1 MASLDSNDREIYIY
15 KNQKLYGK
23 MQNRKLSLYI
33 GNDEYIKDDKTL
45 RSELM
50 DILPEGIDLSIMMN
64 LFNKEEAI
72 ELLPFL
78 KNTIGDFD
86 FSYSNIKTHFDKPI
100 KSNLALKNQ
109 FLNILSCE
117 MDIVPSH
124 LYPRIDT
131 PNGIQQLSI
140 SGYQHKLQVSIVDD
154 EIKENYGDFILKPDN
169 KRFWDLAINEH
180 LNVSFM
186 REFGFEVPFN
196 AIIFDK
202 ERKVYH
208 YLIKRFDI
216 DENGNKLPQ
225 ISLNALMRGDDKTK
239 SSGTIEEISS
249 FLCNRLDDTQKML
262 FLEYIYANALLYN
275 NDLHKKNI
283 SFVFKNN
290 QLVLSPVYD
299 VINVYAIIPSVLY
312 DMLSNA
318 QCCLSIDGRIDG
330 IKKEYFK
337 QSAENLGLDF
347 NQVQEKL
354 AKIQDTYFEKYPQ
367 YIAEITKIPYIKNT
381 REIKELF
388 LQSYNKNTKTAQSE
402 SRNDNR
408 LEKSSD
414 SFEYSNPSGMNNSE
428 YLRLFVWRDLEK
440 QHNIKSE
447 NLDNE
452 KKLIIENKISSL
464 YLKLNCSDKA
474 EFMEKLDEFVNS
486 LVQEL
491 NINLPKE
498 QSKKDFAGFEFSNT
512 SGMDKIRDEVLVKEQ
527 SSINTQK
534 PTKNDGDKPDIDEDK
549 PSGPSGPRM

>member
-23 MQNRKLSLYI
+23 MQDKQVFLHI
-33 GNDEYIKDDKTL
+33 GNNKYIEDDGGLK
-45 RSELM
+45 SEIL
-50 DILPEGIDLSIMMN
+50 DILPEGIDLMIMMRS
-64 LFNKEEAI
+64 LNKNEPI

-86 FSYSNIKTHFDKPI
+86 FSSTENKTNFDKPI
-100 KSNLALKNQ
+100 MSNLILENI
-109 FLNILSCE
+109 FPNILPCE
-117 MDIVPSH
+117 MDIIPSH
-124 LYPRIDT
+124 LYPRVDA

-140 SGYQHKLQVSIVDD
+140 SGYQHKLQVSIIDGI
-154 EIKENYGDFILKPDN
+154 IKESYGDFILKPYSD
-169 KRFWDLAINEH
+169 KYSQLPENEH

-196 AIIFDK
+196 ALIYDERRDIF
-202 ERKVYH
+202 H

-216 DENGNKLPQ
+216 GENGNKLPQ
-225 ISLNALMRGDDKTK
+225 ISLNALMGGGDKYK
-239 SSGTIEEISS
+239 GTIEEISS
-249 FLCNRLDDTQKML
+249 FLCNKLDDTQKML

-299 VINVYAIIPSVLY
+299 VINCYPIRLI
-312 DMLSNA
+312 SNE
-318 QCCLSIDGRIDG
+318 QSSLPIKGHTNGIRIN
-330 IKKEYFK
+330 YFK
-337 QSAENLGLDF
+337 QSSENLELNF
-347 NQVQEKL
+347 SQVRENLMQ
-354 AKIQDTYFEKYPQ
+354 IQDIYLEKYPQ
-367 YIAEITKIPYIKNT
+367 YVEKITQIPHFENILNFKEKLLESHKKCFKI
-381 REIKELF
+381 
-388 LQSYNKNTKTAQSE
+388 AQS
-402 SRNDNR
+402 
-408 LEKSSD
+408 KAH
-414 SFEYSNPSGMNNSE
+414 SGMNNSE

-498 QSKKDFAGFEFSNT
+498 
-512 SGMDKIRDEVLVKEQ
+512 
-527 SSINTQK
+527 
-534 PTKNDGDKPDIDEDK
+534 
-549 PSGPSGPRM
+549 